1 MNKLLRQYIAEAI
14 HGSDHRKTYDTA
26 RRVHRDQ
33 RRRSGEPYFN
43 HPKEVRNITRRFYP
57 NNKIA
62 QLAALLH
69 DTLEDYPKGGVY
81 KTKEEVLDAITDSII
96 DPEESREVISV
107 VDAVTH
113 GSGVDYTDYVLS
125 LSGTPL
131 IVKLTDMLHNLMT
144 GPKPKSKKKYGD
156 ALRAL
161 LSRHDGTPPGIDDGH
176 MAQLLA
182 LADVN
187 SNESKIRE
195 AVRRILIEGP
205 QSAGVI
211 VIDNA
216 GSETL
221 FLALKTENGFDIPKG
236 RLDPEDNGDHF
247 SAAKREVAEEASLTS
262 LDFSWGLDYFDT
274 PKTRCWL
281 AQTDQLPKIK
291 PNPETGEREHMG
303 AEWVNYDRM
312 KNNCHNHLR
321 GAVDWA
327 HAITSGEK
335 K

>member
-1 MNKLLRQYIAEAI
+1 MNKTLKQFISEVI
-14 HGSDHRKTYDTA
+14 QGSDHRKTYDTA

-81 KTKEEVLDAITDSII
+81 KTEEEVLNAITDSII
-96 DPEESREVISV
+96 DPEVSREVISV

-113 GSGVDYTDYVLS
+113 PAGVDYTGYVLS

-144 GPKPKSKKKYGD
+144 GPTPKSKKKYGD

-161 LSRHDGTPPGIDDGH
+161 LDQRGGTPQEIDDRH
-176 MAQLLA
+176 MSQLLE

-187 SNESKIRE
+187 
-195 AVRRILIEGP
+195 
-205 QSAGVI
+205 
-211 VIDNA
+211 ID
-216 GSETL
+216 
-221 FLALKTENGFDIPKG
+221 
-236 RLDPEDNGDHF
+236 
-247 SAAKREVAEEASLTS
+247 
-262 LDFSWGLDYFDT
+262 
-274 PKTRCWL
+274 
-281 AQTDQLPKIK
+281 
-291 PNPETGEREHMG
+291 
-303 AEWVNYDRM
+303 
-312 KNNCHNHLR
+312 
-321 GAVDWA
+321 
-327 HAITSGEK
+327 
-335 K
+335 

>member
-1 MNKLLRQYIAEAI
+1 MNKTLKQFISEVI
-14 HGSDHRKTYDTA
+14 QGSDHRKTYDTA

-81 KTKEEVLDAITDSII
+81 KTEEEVLNAITDSII
-96 DPEESREVISV
+96 DPEISREVIRV

-113 GSGVDYTDYVLS
+113 PPGVDYTSYVLS

-144 GPKPKSKKKYGD
+144 GPKPKSKKKYGN

-161 LSRHDGTPPGIDDGH
+161 LSQHNGTPPGINDRH
-176 MAQLLA
+176 MSQLLDMVGVDIDEA
-182 LADVN
+182 
-187 SNESKIRE
+187 KIRE
-195 AVRRILIEGP
+195 SIQRILREGP

-211 VIDNA
+211 IVDDT
-216 GSETL
+216 GKEPL
-221 FLALKTENGFDIPKG
+221 FLALKTEGGLDIPKG
-236 RLDPEDNGDHF
+236 QLDPSDDGDHF

-262 LDFSWGLDYFDT
+262 LDFLWGMDHFDT
-274 PKTRCWL
+274 PKTRCWM
-281 AQTDQLPKIK
+281 AKTDQTPKIQ
-291 PNPETGEREHMG
+291 PNPKTGEKEHQG
-303 AEWVNYDRM
+303 FEWVNYNTM

-327 HAITSGEK
+327 YSIATGETK
-335 K
+335 